1 MKRHERVH
9 TGDKP
14 FSCSQ
19 CDKKFAL
26 AYILKTHKRIHID
39 EKPFSCKRCDYKC
52 KQSIALKTHERIHT
66 DEKPFSCS
74 QCGYKCSTSG
84 SLRRMYEPTLVISH
98 SAAKSVITNANNQ
111 VHWMHTK
118 ESTPMRN
125 HSAFI
130 FSKCDKVLVSQVAKL
145 AFTNMLGRSQEPT
158 IYSSRAKWSKSHQW
172 FQWIAEESSNESRII
187 PSANLYSSN
196 ILSQFHPYSSF
207 KRVVKNL
214 RALLCCSNNKK
225 EERLRSNFALSHVLR
240 ATLAN

>member
-1 MKRHERVH
+1 MWRQDFQRISNIEGTWKESTPVRDLSAVQSVTILKENQLLKRHERVH

-52 KQSIALKTHERIHT
+52 KQSTALKTHERIHT

-111 VHWMHTK
+111 LHWRHPK
-118 ESTPMRN
+118 ESTLMRN
-125 HSAFI
+125 
-130 FSKCDKVLVSQVAKL
+130 
-145 AFTNMLGRSQEPT
+145 N
-158 IYSSRAKWSKSHQW
+158 
-172 FQWIAEESSNESRII
+172 
-187 PSANLYSSN
+187 
-196 ILSQFHPYSSF
+196 
-207 KRVVKNL
+207 
-214 RALLCCSNNKK
+214 
-225 EERLRSNFALSHVLR
+225 
-240 ATLAN
+240 

>member
-98 SAAKSVITNANNQ
+98 SAAKSVNTNANNQ
-111 VHWMHTK
+111 VHWIHTK

-125 HSAFI
+125 HLAFI
-130 FSKCDKVLVSQVAKL
+130 FSKRDKVLVSQVEKM
-145 AFTNMLGRSQEPT
+145 AFANMLGGSQEPT
-158 IYSSRAKWSKSHQW
+158 IYSSKELCSDQNLTSDFSGLLKNPLMK
-172 FQWIAEESSNESRII
+172 AELYQVPIFI
-187 PSANLYSSN
+187 PTIY
-196 ILSQFHPYSSF
+196 FH
-207 KRVVKNL
+207 
-214 RALLCCSNNKK
+214 
-225 EERLRSNFALSHVLR
+225 NFTHTVVLR
-240 ATLAN
+240 GLLKTCVHCCAVAITKKKKDCEAISLFHTC